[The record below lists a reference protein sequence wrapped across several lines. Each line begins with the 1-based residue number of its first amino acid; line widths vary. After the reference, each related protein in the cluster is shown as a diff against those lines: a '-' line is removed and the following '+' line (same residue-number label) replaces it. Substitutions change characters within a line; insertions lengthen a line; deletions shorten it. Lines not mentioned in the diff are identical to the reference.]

1 MASVTLALCHH
12 ILRLGLMTLSSQF
25 SPDER
30 QLKAVIEGVTRALT
44 NFCNVTD
51 RLRRH
56 TREDADQIKLKVD
69 QGRNDA
75 EEKKA
80 ILVQQNIERKE
91 SNQEII
97 RAVLEMRALLI
108 CMDDNE
114 NDYHK

>member
-1 MASVTLALCHH
+1 MAV
-12 ILRLGLMTLSSQF
+12 SSQF
-25 SPDER
+25 APDER
-30 QLKAVIEGVTRALT
+30 RLKAVKDSVTIGLSD
-44 NFCNVTD
+44 FWNVID

-69 QGRNDA
+69 QGRNDS
-75 EEKKA
+75 EEIKA

-114 NDYHK
+114 NDYHKWIF